1 MKKLKLWL
9 EIEERNRIWLARKL
23 GVTPTAVKYWLDG
36 KSNPR
41 KNHIDKINK
50 ITGLKL

>member
-9 EIEERNRIWLARKL
+9 EIEERNRSWLARQI
-23 GVTPTAVKYWLDG
+23 GVTPTAVKYWLDE
-36 KSNPR
+36 KAIPR
-41 KNHIDKINK
+41 QKHIDKINQ

>member
-9 EIEERNRIWLARKL
+9 QIEERNNSWLARQI
-23 GVTPTAVKYWLDG
+23 GVSPTAVKYWLDG
-36 KSNPR
+36 KSNPK

-50 ITGLKL
+50 ITGLNL